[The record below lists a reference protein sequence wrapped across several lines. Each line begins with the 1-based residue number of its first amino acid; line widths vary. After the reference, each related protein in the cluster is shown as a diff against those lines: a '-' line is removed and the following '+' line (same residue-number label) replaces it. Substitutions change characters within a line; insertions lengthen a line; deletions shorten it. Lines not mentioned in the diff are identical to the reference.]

1 MKLSIELTLTPLKN
15 DFIPSIKS
23 FIKQLRE
30 LGFDIK
36 ENPLSTQIYGDFDLI
51 MNKLVPLIKK
61 TFDKEESI
69 MLHLKMVKGD
79 RSQYKPD
86 F

>member
-1 MKLSIELTLTPLKN
+1 MKLSIELTLTPLKD

-23 FIKQLRE
+23 FIKSLRS
-30 LGFDIK
+30 LGFEVK
-36 ENPLSTQIYGDFDLI
+36 ENPLSTQIYGDFDLVI
-51 MNKLVPLIKK
+51 QGLMPLIRS
-61 TFDKEESI
+61 TFEHEDAI

-79 RSQYKPD
+79 RSQYEPN

>member
-15 DFIPSIKS
+15 DFIPSIKL
-23 FIKQLRE
+23 FIKQLRG
-30 LGFDIK
+30 LGFDII
-36 ENPLSTQIYGDFDLI
+36 ENQLSTQIYGDFDLI

-61 TFDKEESI
+61 TFDEEKSI

>member
-15 DFIPSIKS
+15 DFIPSIKL
-23 FIKQLRE
+23 FIKQLRG
-30 LGFDIK
+30 LGFDII

-61 TFDKEESI
+61 TFAKEESI
-69 MLHLKMVKGD
+69 MLNLKMVKGD
-79 RSQYKPD
+79 RSKYKPD

>member
-15 DFIPSIKS
+15 DFIPSVKL
-23 FIKQLRE
+23 FIKQLRG
-30 LGFDIK
+30 LGFDII

-61 TFDKEESI
+61 TFDEEESI

-79 RSQYKPD
+79 RSKYKSD